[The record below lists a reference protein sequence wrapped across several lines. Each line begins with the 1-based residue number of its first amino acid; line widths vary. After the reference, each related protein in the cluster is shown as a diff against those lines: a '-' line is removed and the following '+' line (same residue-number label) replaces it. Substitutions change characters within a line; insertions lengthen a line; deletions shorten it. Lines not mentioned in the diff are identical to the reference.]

1 MTAQDVVVELRGIR
15 KSFGTNEVLHGV
27 DLTVQAGEHVVIF
40 GPSGSGKSTV
50 LRTINLLEEPSEG
63 SVRVL
68 GVEYGP
74 GIPGETRVKRGSAL
88 ELRRQ
93 VGMVFQQFNL
103 FPHLTALDNIAL
115 ALRTVQKLGRGEA
128 EERAARGL
136 RQVGLL
142 RWAGSYP
149 TQLSGGQQQR
159 VAIARALS
167 LDPAVMLFDEPTSAL
182 DPELVGE
189 VLGVMRE
196 LAESGMT
203 MVVVD
208 TRAQLR
214 ARGRRPERVHG
225 RGRDRRVGPA
235 RLLRHLL
242 EPPHEAVHGCGPVI
256 AVGFHPEVLWT
267 DWGLVWDN
275 RSLLLHGLLVA
286 IEVSAVALVLSVVVG
301 LFVAVARMGKRP
313 LSWIAAIYVNVFR
326 GIPALVSVLWVY
338 FGWSIVFDFNF
349 TVFQAAVIA
358 LTLLYS
364 AFISEIYR
372 AALQAIPKG
381 QREAGL
387 ALGMHPAPDLPAGD
401 PAAGDED
408 RDPQHRKHV
417 HRDGEGYVDLHDY
430 RARRG
435 RPGHAEHQLDELQAV
450 RPLHRRGGHLRRRSV
465 RDRLPLPR
473 DREGPDDPTQRLG
486 RQRRRRPPQ
495 TQDRST
501 RQRDG
506 GNCLVMSHDHRPSGQ
521 ETEGTE

>member
-1 MTAQDVVVELRGIR
+1 
-15 KSFGTNEVLHGV
+15 
-27 DLTVQAGEHVVIF
+27 
-40 GPSGSGKSTV
+40 
-50 LRTINLLEEPSEG
+50 
-63 SVRVL
+63 
-68 GVEYGP
+68 
-74 GIPGETRVKRGSAL
+74 
-88 ELRRQ
+88 
-93 VGMVFQQFNL
+93 MVFQQFNL

-115 ALRTVQKLGRGEA
+115 ALRTVQKLGRTEA
-128 EERAARGL
+128 DERAAHGL

-142 RWAGSYP
+142 RWAARYP

-203 MVVVD
+203 MVVVTHELNFAREIGDLNVFMDEGVIVESGPRGFFD
-208 TRAQLR
+208 TCSNPRTRQFM
-214 ARGRRPERVHG
+214 
-225 RGRDRRVGPA
+225 D
-235 RLLRHLL
+235 
-242 EPPHEAVHGCGPVI
+242 AVLMI

-275 RSLLLHGLLVA
+275 RSLLLHGLLLA
-286 IEVSAVALVLSVVVG
+286 LEVSAVALVLSVVVG

-313 LSWIAAIYVNVFR
+313 LSSIAGIYVNVFR

-372 AALQAIPKG
+372 AALQADPQG
-381 QREAGL
+381 STRGRARARDASGS
-387 ALGMHPAPDLPAGD
+387 DLPAGH
-401 PAAGDED
+401 PAAGNED

-417 HRDGEGYVDLHDY
+417 HRDGQGYVDLHDH

-435 RPGHAEHQLDELQAV
+435 RPGHAEHQLDDLQAV

-473 DREGPDDPTQRLG
+473 DREGPDHPTQRLG

-495 TQDRST
+495 TQDRTT

-506 GNCLVMSHDHRPSGQ
+506 GNNLVMSHDHRPSGQ